1 MMSRYLDNKQNIN
14 KDLEKVLDKN
24 RYFKIFV
31 WSLILVFFV
40 LFIFSLPTLFPKTS
54 KLIFNGEQIFGVP
67 YQSRVE
73 NNRIYK
79 KIIWVEDLDEEEFYE
94 NQLIVVY
101 DDWTDSYWVEK
112 VIEFNDSEKELIVTH
127 NGTTLRIVDYEDVY
141 GEFSRVSNFLGNIYY
156 FVSRSFG
163 ILIMGSAMFISLG
176 IYYFGFIRPVK
187 KFNRKFKESYLDE

>member
-1 MMSRYLDNKQNIN
+1 MSRHLENEQNIN
-14 KDLEKVLDKN
+14 KDLERVLDKN
-24 RYFKIFV
+24 RYYKIFV

-40 LFIFSLPTLFPKTS
+40 LFIFSLPTLLPKTS
-54 KLIFNGEQIFGVP
+54 KLLFGGEQIFAVP

-79 KIIWVEDLDEEEFYE
+79 RIIWVKDIEEEFYE
-94 NQLIVVY
+94 NQLVVVY

-112 VIEFNDSEKELIVTH
+112 IIEYNNLEEELIVTH

-141 GEFSRVSNFLGNIYY
+141 GEFNRESNFFGNIYY

-163 ILIMGSAMFISLG
+163 ILIMGSAMFTSLA
-176 IYYFGFIRPVK
+176 IYYFGFIRPVQ
-187 KFNRKFKESYLDE
+187 KFNRKFKASYLDE